1 MGILLFHILQNGWKG
16 HSDIFFGVSPSLLS
30 LFLDIFGELI
40 HSNLIVIIQVR
51 LCYMIKWWKFIC
63 VQICMIK
70 QIQRR
75 PQGEKSSICQLH
87 FLLPVFFLLL
97 KKRSLLQP
105 PPLLPLSLHVKV
117 SRSPHIYPSQFWN
130 PIFLHLG
137 LRKQLFVFF
146 NYWERS
152 FSSPTTPQDSIGGTP
167 QYTWRRA

>member
-1 MGILLFHILQNGWKG
+1 MERTFWY
-16 HSDIFFGVSPSLLS
+16 FFVSPSLFVS
-30 LFLDIFGELI
+30 LLRHFWWANPQQPYCYNSSEVVLYGQMMKIYLC
-40 HSNLIVIIQVR
+40 SNLHDQTNTKTTTRREV
-51 LCYMIKWWKFIC
+51 LYM
-63 VQICMIK
+63 
-70 QIQRR
+70 
-75 PQGEKSSICQLH
+75 PTPLP
-87 FLLPVFFLLL
+87 LPVFFLLYR
-97 KKRSLLQP
+97 KQKRSLLQP

-117 SRSPHIYPSQFWN
+117 SRSPNIYPSQFWN